1 MDFNR
6 FEAFPRKNRKSV
18 DRTLNR
24 HRWVSRVDSGAWENY
39 VEGTRQIDSVTS
51 GEGVLVLAQAFTSV
65 TKSGGTTS

>member
-39 VEGTRQIDSVTS
+39 VEGTRQIDPVTS
-51 GEGVLVLAQAFTSV
+51 GEGVLRLEQSFFSD
-65 TKSGGTTS
+65 TKSGGATV